1 MYAQELF
8 QQCGGDRRSGADR
21 RLLFDEPGSSPE
33 DRARAKQDVD
43 TFTVGRGSM
52 MQEARQER
60 IVPLL
65 LYLFTAV
72 TGLIDAVSYIALG
85 HIFTANMA
93 VISCFLALL

>member
-1 MYAQELF
+1 
-8 QQCGGDRRSGADR
+8 
-21 RLLFDEPGSSPE
+21 
-33 DRARAKQDVD
+33 
-43 TFTVGRGSM
+43 